1 MRTVRDDEGTV
12 YVLLK
17 ESGDSSLVCDPG
29 TGERRHLPN
38 DALEPAGGE
47 SPLDALA
54 TAVPED
60 ARRVVRACHADWHL
74 GLLVDLADRGPL
86 AAREMLA
93 ASEAC
98 ESDVVGGLT
107 EFRAAGLVEETT
119 VAGERGYAL
128 TDAGE
133 RGIDALSERHSD

>member
-1 MRTVRDDEGTV
+1 MRTVRDDEGAL

-17 ESGDSSLVCDPG
+17 ESGDSSLVRDPE
-29 TGERRHLPN
+29 TGERRHLPS
-38 DALEPAGGE
+38 DELEPASGE

-54 TAVPED
+54 TAVPDD
-60 ARRVVRACHADWHL
+60 ARRVVSACHADWHL

-93 ASEAC
+93 AYDVC
-98 ESDVVGGLT
+98 ESDMVGGLT

-119 VAGERGYAL
+119 VAGERGYTL
-128 TDAGE
+128 TEAGE
-133 RGIDALSERHSD
+133 RGIGALRQ

>member
-1 MRTVRDDEGTV
+1 MRTVRDDEGAI

-17 ESGDSSLVCDPG
+17 ESGDSSLVRDPA

-38 DALEPAGGE
+38 DDLEPASGE

-54 TAVPED
+54 TAVSAE
-60 ARRVVRACHADWHL
+60 ARQVVRACHADWHL

-93 ASEAC
+93 AYDVC
-98 ESDVVGGLT
+98 ESDMVGSLT
-107 EFRAAGLVEETT
+107 EFRAAGLVEEAT
-119 VAGERGYAL
+119 VGGERGYAL

-133 RGIDALSERHSD
+133 RGVDVLRED